1 MTTTLVTGGTGFIGS
16 HVAAEL
22 RERGREVLLLDHMHR
37 HPTPGMEVLYGDI
50 RDPIDVM
57 EAMAHADS
65 WIHLAGVLGTA
76 ETVQDPR
83 PAAVTNILGGLNV
96 LEAAAHYNVP
106 GVNIAVGNYWM
117 NNPYSITKNTVERF
131 CDMYRRERGVPV
143 TVVRALNAY
152 GPGQVPAAPYGP
164 SKVRKITPAFVCRA
178 LTDTPIE
185 IYGDGSQVMD
195 MIHVDDVAIILVN
208 ALEVTERKGPI
219 ETVIEAGTGRET
231 TVLDIAQLVAA
242 EVAAQTDMDPEI
254 TFLPMRAGEPER
266 SVVLGNPG
274 TLAAVGVDPKALY
287 TLEDGLSE
295 TVAWYR
301 ENWLPAYLAS

>member
-16 HVAAEL
+16 HVANYLHE
-22 RERGREVLLLDHMHR
+22 EGHDVLILDHMHR

-96 LEAAAHYNVP
+96 LEAAARYQVP

-131 CDMYRRERGVPV
+131 CDMYRRERDVPV

-164 SKVRKITPAFVCRA
+164 SKVRKITPSFVCRA
-178 LTDTPIE
+178 LWGEPIE
-185 IYGDGSQVMD
+185 VYGDGSQVMD
-195 MIHVDDVAIILVN
+195 MIHVDDVAMILYE
-208 ALEVTERKGPI
+208 ALRTTEEVGGL

-242 EVAAQTDMDPEI
+242 EVSAQTEMDPEI
-254 TFLPMRAGEPER
+254 SFLPMRAGEPEQ

-274 TLAAVGVDPKALY
+274 TLAAIGVDPKRL
-287 TLEDGLSE
+287 TLLEDGMEE
-295 TVAWYR
+295 TVTWYR
-301 ENWLPAYLAS
+301 ESWLPHFLAS

>member
-16 HVAAEL
+16 YVASEL
-22 RERGREVLLLDHMHR
+22 FTRGRDVLLLDHLHR

-50 RDPIDVM
+50 RDPVDVS

-83 PAAVTNILGGLNV
+83 PAAITNIMGGLNV
-96 LEAAAHYNVP
+96 LEAAAHYTLP
-106 GVNIAVGNYWM
+106 GVNIAVGNHWM
-117 NNPYSITKNTVERF
+117 NNPYSITKSTVERF

-152 GPGQVPAAPYGP
+152 GPGQAPAAPYGP
-164 SKVRKITPAFVCRA
+164 SKVRKITPSFVCRA

-195 MIHVDDVAIILVN
+195 MIHVADVARVLVDT
-208 ALEVTERKGPI
+208 LEVTEASGGLD
-219 ETVIEAGTGRET
+219 TVIEAGTGRDT
-231 TVLDIAQLVAA
+231 TVLDIARLVAA
-242 EVAAQTDMDPEI
+242 EVGAQTSMDPEI
-254 TFLPMRAGEPER
+254 EFLPMRAGEPES
-266 SVVLGNPG
+266 SVVLGNPA
-274 TLAAVGVDPKALY
+274 TMAAVGVDLKSLVV
-287 TLEDGLSE
+287 LEDGIAS
-295 TVAWYR
+295 TVEWYR
-301 ENWLPAYLAS
+301 KNWLPAYLS